1 MNREDTIALQ
11 RDLTARGFGP
21 LAVDGIYG
29 PATAGAYAR
38 LIQISDAGG
47 IGHAMPVP
55 AAAKPWWTS
64 RALIGSLATV
74 ILSVVSMITGLSIDA
89 GAVTDALYALLTA
102 VFGVITL
109 VGTIR
114 RQAPIDPTL
123 ALPGVRLGADRL
135 PSERL
140 PTHHHDAK
148 RDPSGEFSGPFGDP

>member
-1 MNREDTIALQ
+1 MNREDTITLQ
-11 RDLTARGFGP
+11 RDLNARGFGP
-21 LAVDGIYG
+21 LTVDGIYG

-74 ILSVVSMITGLSIDA
+74 ILSVIGMFTGISIDA

-102 VFGVITL
+102 IFGVITL
-109 VGTIR
+109 VGTLR

-140 PTHHHDAK
+140 PTVPDDTK
-148 RDPSGEFSGPFGDP
+148 RDPPGGFSGPFWHP